1 MIGEWVITLWEDFLK
16 LMIDVLEVPGI
27 GDALTSASVGTL
39 DSLATILSVLPG

>member
-1 MIGEWVITLWEDFLK
+1 MVGEWVITLWEDFLK
-16 LMIDVLEVPGI
+16 LAIDALDLPGI